1 MHTQAVVLSPSM
13 AALIGIYDCLEDG
26 VEGLASAS
34 SCQLHFEEPLVCML
48 QVLLCTYFFF
58 CNKKL
63 DFTISQ

>member
-13 AALIGIYDCLEDG
+13 AALIGIYDCLENG

-34 SCQLHFEEPLVCML
+34 SRQLHLEEPLVML

-58 CNKKL
+58 W
-63 DFTISQ
+63 

>member
-34 SCQLHFEEPLVCML
+34 SRQLHLEEPLVML

-58 CNKKL
+58 LVIKN
-63 DFTISQ
+63 